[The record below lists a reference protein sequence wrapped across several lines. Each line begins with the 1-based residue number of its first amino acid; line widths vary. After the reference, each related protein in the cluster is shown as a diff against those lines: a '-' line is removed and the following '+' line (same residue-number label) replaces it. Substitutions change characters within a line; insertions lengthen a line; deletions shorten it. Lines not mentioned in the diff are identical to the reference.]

1 METINPLRK
10 SDHEEIVEL
19 LRKLE
24 IDGERKMK
32 LLHEKPLDNTAE
44 YIDELDAIMKMGE
57 DEFRNKIGREMTA
70 MEKRKVYG

>member
-10 SDHEEIVEL
+10 RDPAEIVEL

-32 LLHEKPLDNTAE
+32 LLHEKTVE
-44 YIDELDAIMKMGE
+44 ELDAIMKMGE
-57 DEFRNKIGREMTA
+57 DEFREKIGREMTP